1 MLLYRASL
9 QTLGAVVLLALALA
23 CKGSG
28 GSSATTDLTAIIS
41 GTVTYS
47 RVPLATDANGVPTGL
62 VDSTVAA
69 NLKSL
74 PARGAIVRIYQQVEQ
89 TKPDGTKA
97 LIWQLT
103 GSSYTDTSGNY
114 TLSATKDR
122 PTLVELQSSFAGG
135 GSSLINVIAEPG
147 GISSTTLNYNRLR
160 YGMRKAADGT
170 ASTST
175 NNVPASVLSTNST
188 VNFTVGL
195 DDAWYLVNPA
205 ISLSTS
211 EAPALPLAVLETT
224 ISGHTQ
230 GTGSRVLGIGDTIAS
245 FVANYANATPGGT
258 LDIHYWRGNESQGS
272 FVEYARDLVTFHD
285 QLYDPS
291 TGSYHFRGAL
301 RAGPLNDDAWDEGV
315 IMPLLARNALYA
327 GNQGRTFST
336 LLNPLYPASTPLDDL
351 SPDMARIEGLA
362 EAMAA
367 NLLMSPYLADTKGTG
382 LASPVKD
389 IRTVTVQGP
398 TSSTALRA
406 LAWGVVLK
414 ANNLTAPG
422 LAADWAK
429 MNPLAAARFFQA
441 PAGLTNGATDTTA
454 RDIEPLN
461 IYSQL
466 TRLKETKLS
475 TEPIDLAAIFN
486 DTALTALSAPFGL
499 TWPRPTDSA
508 GVLTAPYVKDWGTD
522 PNATTTPLAP
532 VTISMPT
539 PLVQVNGSYPN
550 LSSGEVFYAGFSL
563 TVDKRYTLKATIS
576 PALAS
581 GASLDVDL
589 PMMGRTF
596 NFTGSGQTLDAVVIP
611 VYTTAPVYHTVRLRL
626 KSPATAQ
633 PAVAVTIAFVPAP

>member
-74 PARGAIVRIYQQVEQ
+74 PARGAAIRVYQQAEQ
-89 TKPDGTKA
+89 TMPDGSKT
-97 LIWQLT
+97 LIWVLASN
-103 GSSYTDTSGNY
+103 GFTDISGNY
-114 TLSATKDR
+114 SLTITKDR
-122 PTLVELQSSFAGG
+122 PTLVELQSSFSGG
-135 GSSLINVIAEPG
+135 GTNLINVIAEPN

-175 NNVPASVLSTNST
+175 NNVPASVLSANAT

-195 DDAWYLVNPA
+195 DDVWYLVDPA
-205 ISLSTS
+205 IKLGTS
-211 EAPALPLAVLETT
+211 EVTAVPLARLET
-224 ISGHTQ
+224 SYGHTQ
-230 GTGSRVLGIGDTIAS
+230 GTGSRVLGIGDTAATFI
-245 FVANYANATPGGT
+245 ANYGNATPGGT
-258 LDIHYWRGNESQGS
+258 LDLHYWRGHEEGS
-272 FVEYARDLVTFHD
+272 YVEYARDLVANHD

-301 RAGPLNDDAWDEGV
+301 RAGPINDDAWDEGV

-336 LLNPLYPASTPLDDL
+336 FLNPLYPASTPLDDL
-351 SPDMARIEGLA
+351 SLDMARIEGLA

-367 NLLMSPYLADTKGTG
+367 NLLLSPYLADTKGTG
-382 LASPVKD
+382 LASPAKD
-389 IRTVTVQGP
+389 IRTFTVQGP
-398 TSSTALRA
+398 TSATAVRA

-429 MNPLAAARFFQA
+429 MNPLAAARFFLA

-466 TRLKETKLS
+466 TRLKEGKLS
-475 TEPIDLAAIFN
+475 TEPVDLSAIFN

-563 TVDKRYTLKATIS
+563 TVDKRYNLKATIS
-576 PALAS
+576 PALVS

-596 NFTGSGQTLDAVVIP
+596 NFTGSGKTLDAVVIP
-611 VYTTAPVYHTVRLRL
+611 VYTTAPVYHPVRLRL
-626 KSPATAQ
+626 KSPTAVQ
-633 PAVAVTIAFVPAP
+633 PAVVVTIAFVPAS

>member
-9 QTLGAVVLLALALA
+9 QTLGAVALLALALA
-23 CKGSG
+23 CKGS
-28 GSSATTDLTAIIS
+28 SSNPATADTVATIS

-47 RVPLATDANGVPTGL
+47 RVPLAVDASGIPTGL

-74 PARGAIVRIYQQVEQ
+74 PARGATIRIYQQVEQ
-89 TKPDGTKA
+89 IKPDASKI

-103 GSSYTDTSGNY
+103 GTSLTDTTGAYSI
-114 TLSATKDR
+114 SVTKDR
-122 PTLVELQSSFAGG
+122 PTLVELQSSFSGG
-135 GSSLINVIAEPG
+135 GGNLINVIAEPS
-147 GISSTTLNYNRLR
+147 GINSPTLNYNRLR
-160 YGMRKAADGT
+160 YGMRKAANGT

-175 NNVPASVLSTNST
+175 NNVPASVLSANAT

-195 DDAWYLVNPA
+195 DDVWYLVNPA
-205 ISLSTS
+205 ISLGTS
-211 EAPALPLAVLETT
+211 EASALPLAVLETT

-245 FVANYANATPGGT
+245 FVTNYAAATPGGN
-258 LDIHYWRGNESQGS
+258 LDLHYWRGNESQGS
-272 FVEYARDLVTFHD
+272 FVEYARDLVLLHD

-301 RAGPLNDDAWDEGV
+301 RAGPVNDDAWDEGI
-315 IMPLLARNALYA
+315 IMPLLARNTLYA
-327 GNQGRTFST
+327 GNFGRTFST
-336 LLNPLYPASTPLDDL
+336 PLNPLYPTSTPLDDL

-367 NLLMSPYLADTKGTG
+367 NVLKSPYLADTKGTG
-382 LASPVKD
+382 LASPPKD
-389 IRTVTVQGP
+389 IRIFTSVLGP
-398 TSSTALRA
+398 TSATALRA

-414 ANNLTAPG
+414 ANNITAPG

-429 MNPLAAARFFQA
+429 MDPLAAARLFQS
-441 PAGLTNGATDTTA
+441 PAAMTNGATDTTA

-466 TRLKETKLS
+466 TRLKEAKLS
-475 TEPIDLAAIFN
+475 NEPVDLAAIFT
-486 DTALTALSAPFGL
+486 DIALTALGSPVGI
-499 TWPRPTDSA
+499 TWPRPTTGA
-508 GVLTAPYVKDWGTD
+508 TASFVTDWKTD
-522 PNATTTPLAP
+522 PNSTTSPLAP
-532 VTISMPT
+532 VTLTMAKA
-539 PLVQVNGSYPN
+539 VQVGAAYPN
-550 LSSGEVFYAGFSL
+550 LSQGEVFYAGFSL
-563 TVDKRYTLKATIS
+563 TVDKRYNLRATIS

-596 NFTGSGQTLDAVVIP
+596 TFTGSGQTLDAMVIP
-611 VYTTAPVYHTVRLRL
+611 VYTTAPVYHPVRLRL
-626 KSPATAQ
+626 KSTSTVQ
-633 PAVAVTIAFVPAP
+633 PPVAVTIDFVPAS